1 MSNCC
6 LVVAAATST
15 MYIIMAALRILMAF
29 GLGKI
34 QDDPQLPPMTF
45 DGNIWLTFANIFWF
59 WQHFLV
65 SLVHTSCRFFVFQV
79 HGQDIENLIVV
90 FTLLLKQQ
98 CKYIYIG
105 TSILKHTVKGKVDS
119 SVASTYSYTT
129 TAICACG
136 VRGKVGGDLD
146 SSEFSLQNVNDLQ
159 LRSSL
164 LLSEWRDFR
173 RSGNFEK
180 QNYISPLLSFSNLK
194 IYYVL

>member
-1 MSNCC
+1 MYTYALSYPQIGVVFLIRIIKFLKLDRNTRYAYYFYSNWNNSNHFDGIFYVTQQWEKIILNVQLL
-6 LVVAAATST
+6 LVAAAATST

-29 GLGKI
+29 GLGKL

-98 CKYIYIG
+98 CKYIYI
-105 TSILKHTVKGKVDS
+105 
-119 SVASTYSYTT
+119 
-129 TAICACG
+129 
-136 VRGKVGGDLD
+136 
-146 SSEFSLQNVNDLQ
+146 
-159 LRSSL
+159 
-164 LLSEWRDFR
+164 
-173 RSGNFEK
+173 
-180 QNYISPLLSFSNLK
+180 
-194 IYYVL
+194 

>member
-29 GLGKI
+29 GLGKL

-105 TSILKHTVKGKVDS
+105 TSILKHIVKGKVDS

-146 SSEFSLQNVNDLQ
+146 SSL
-159 LRSSL
+159 SSRFKTL
-164 LLSEWRDFR
+164 TTFNLDRLYYCLNGAILGGQGILKNKITFLLSCRF
-173 RSGNFEK
+173 
-180 QNYISPLLSFSNLK
+180 QT
-194 IYYVL
+194 